1 MNKRFLCF
9 LVFKLAFLP
18 VGFSQESATG
28 VLRLKILNY
37 PSSPD
42 TGLVNLLNS
51 ISTEYMLVKPDSMI
65 YFSNQSIQIARKIK
79 YHLGEARAI
88 GNMAKAYYVKGS
100 YDLSLKHAISA
111 KSATEKINDR
121 LGLAYALN
129 SIGLIRLTQNKSAE
143 AIQDFL
149 KALKLAIEINNV
161 KLQASVY
168 INLGLAYTEYNRP
181 DIALKYLGIGLEHC
195 KKYSLDS
202 YSAMLL
208 NRMAETY
215 YSLKK
220 YEKAM
225 EHYRLVLSK
234 PEYKN
239 SWEYSLAYSG
249 IARIQLERGLSAEAI
264 DNAEKALLYARQ
276 VNAKYDISRAL
287 KILYAAHQKRND
299 YSNAFKYLEL
309 EKLYSDSLFNE
320 AKEKEINRLNL
331 QLKQAEN
338 IQLQKLNEQNREQL
352 KFIRKVTILIAALA
366 LFLLIKTIL
375 IFRFS
380 RQKSKLNHDLKVKSQ
395 AVEEQ
400 NKLILKQNVQL
411 ETLNQTKDQLFSII
425 GHDLRAP
432 FGSILKAMEMMRE
445 GAMSETELKFFLDG
459 FYEKLR
465 ETSDMLDN
473 LVTWASSQQLGIKV
487 RPVNIDLSKQADE
500 ILSIYD
506 ILLKE
511 KNIELKHVQS
521 PDTKVFADPDHVRII
536 IQNLIANAIKFTPQ
550 YGNISIFY
558 SSDADRIAIHIKDS
572 GIGISAEKISK
583 LFNLGGK
590 EISTYG
596 TKNEKGIG
604 IGLLLVKKFAD
615 ENAAL
620 ISIVSKEGEGSDF
633 TVSFSRRGPVV

>member
-9 LVFKLAFLP
+9 LVFKLVFLS
-18 VGFSQESATG
+18 VGFSQESAKE
-28 VLRLKILNY
+28 VLRAKILNY
-37 PSSPD
+37 PTPPD

-65 YFSNQSIQIARKIK
+65 YFATESIQIARKVK
-79 YHLGEARAI
+79 YPLGEARAI

-111 KSATEKINDR
+111 KSASEKINDK

-129 SIGLIRLTQNKSAE
+129 SIGLIHLTQNKNEE

-149 KALKLAIEINNV
+149 KALKLATEINSV
-161 KLQASVY
+161 KIQASVY

-181 DIALKYLGIGLEHC
+181 DVALKYLGIGLEHC
-195 KKYSLDS
+195 KKHSLNS

-220 YEKAM
+220 YERAL

-249 IARIQLERGLSAEAI
+249 IARIQFERGLLAEAI

-287 KILYAAHQKRND
+287 KILYAAHQKQND
-299 YSNAFKYLEL
+299 YINAFKYLEL

-320 AKEKEINRLNL
+320 AKEKEINRLHL
-331 QLKQAEN
+331 QLKQSEN
-338 IQLQKLNEQNREQL
+338 LQLQKLNEQNREQL
-352 KFIRKVTILIAALA
+352 KFIRKVTIVIAALA

-380 RQKSKLNHDLKVKSQ
+380 RQKSKLNHDLKIKSQ

-400 NKLILKQNVQL
+400 NQLILKQNVQL

-445 GAMSETELKFFLDG
+445 GGLSEAELKFFLDG

-473 LVTWASSQQLGIKV
+473 LVTWASSQQLGINA
-487 RPVNIDLSKQADE
+487 RPVSLDLSRQADE

-511 KNIELKHVQS
+511 KNIELKHFPS
-521 PDTKVFADPDHVRII
+521 PDTNVFADPDHVRII

-550 YGNISIFY
+550 DGEISIFY
-558 SSDADRIAIHIKDS
+558 TADADRIAIHIKDS
-572 GIGISAEKISK
+572 GIGIPAEKISK
-583 LFNLGGK
+583 LFNLAGK

-604 IGLLLVKKFAD
+604 IGLLLVKRFAD

-620 ISIVSKEGEGSDF
+620 ISIESKEGEGSEF
-633 TVSFSRRGPVV
+633 KVSFGRRGPVG

>member
-1 MNKRFLCF
+1 MNKHFLYF
-9 LVFKLAFLP
+9 LLFKLAFLP
-18 VGFSQESATG
+18 LGFSQESPTG
-28 VLRLKILNY
+28 LLRAKIQNY
-37 PSSPD
+37 PLSPD

-65 YFSNQSIQIARKIK
+65 YFARKSIQIARSIG
-79 YHLGEARAI
+79 YPLGEARAI
-88 GNMAKAYYVKGS
+88 GNIAKAYYVKGS
-100 YDLSLKHAISA
+100 YELSLKHAIAA
-111 KSATEKINDR
+111 KSASEKIKDR

-129 SIGLIRLTQNKSAE
+129 SIGLIHLTQNKRTE

-149 KALKLAIEINNV
+149 KALKLATEANNV

-168 INLGLAYTEYNRP
+168 INLGLAFTENNRP

-195 KKYSLDS
+195 KKYSLNG

-215 YSLKK
+215 YSLKR
-220 YEKAM
+220 YEKAL

-264 DNAEKALLYARQ
+264 ENAEKALSYARE
-276 VNAKYDISRAL
+276 VNAKYDISSAL
-287 KILYAAHQKRND
+287 KVLYSAYQKQQD
-299 YSNAFKYLEL
+299 YTNAFKYLEL
-309 EKLYSDSLFNE
+309 EKQYSDSLFNE
-320 AKEKEINRLNL
+320 AKDKEINRLNL

-338 IQLQKLNEQNREQL
+338 IQLQKLNEQKSKQL
-352 KFIRKVTILIAALA
+352 KFIRNVTMLIAALA

-375 IFRFS
+375 VFRFS
-380 RQKSKLNHDLKVKSQ
+380 RQKTKLNQDLKLKSQ

-400 NKLILKQNVQL
+400 NQLILEQNLQL
-411 ETLNQTKDQLFSII
+411 ETLNKTKDQLFSVI

-432 FGSILKAMEMMRE
+432 FGSIIKAMEMMRE
-445 GAMSETELKFFLDG
+445 GSMSDTDLKFFLDG

-473 LVTWASSQQLGIKV
+473 LVTWASSQQFGIMA
-487 RPVNIDLSKQADE
+487 RPLNIDLCRQADE

-506 ILLKE
+506 GLLKE
-511 KNIELKHVQS
+511 KNIELKHVRM
-521 PDTKVFADPDHVRII
+521 PDANVFADPDHVRII

-550 YGNISIFY
+550 HGNISIFY
-558 SSDADRIAIHIKDS
+558 TADPGRIAIHIQDS

-583 LFNLGGK
+583 LFSLAGK

-620 ISIVSKEGEGSDF
+620 ISITSKEGEGSEF
-633 TVSFSRRGPVV
+633 TVSFGRTGPEA

>member
-1 MNKRFLCF
+1 MNKRFLFF
-9 LVFKLAFLP
+9 LVFNLAFLSL
-18 VGFSQESATG
+18 GFAQESATG
-28 VLRLKILNY
+28 VLRTKILNY
-37 PSSPD
+37 PVPPD

-51 ISTEYMLVKPDSMI
+51 LSTEYMLVKPDSMI
-65 YFSNQSIQIARKIK
+65 YFASKSIQIARKVK
-79 YHLGEARAI
+79 YPLGEARAI

-111 KSATEKINDR
+111 KSASEKINDR

-129 SIGLIRLTQNKSAE
+129 SIGLIHLTQNKSAE

-149 KALKLAIEINNV
+149 RALKLATEVNNV
-161 KLQASVY
+161 KLQASEY
-168 INLGLAYTEYNRP
+168 INLGLAYTENNRP
-181 DIALKYLGIGLEHC
+181 DVALKYLGIGLEHC
-195 KKYSLDS
+195 KKHGLNN

-215 YSLKK
+215 YSLRK
-220 YEKAM
+220 YEKAL

-249 IARIQLERGLSAEAI
+249 IARIQMERGLTEDAI
-264 DNAEKALLYARQ
+264 ENAEKALLYARQ

-287 KILYAAHQKRND
+287 KILYAAHQKLND
-299 YSNAFKYLEL
+299 YRNAFKYLEL

-352 KFIRKVTILIAALA
+352 KFIRKVTIVIAALA

-380 RQKSKLNHDLKVKSQ
+380 RQKSKLNHDLKLKSQ

-400 NKLILKQNVQL
+400 NQLILKQNVQL

-445 GAMSETELKFFLDG
+445 GSMSETELKYFLDG

-465 ETSDMLDN
+465 ETSDMLEN
-473 LVTWASSQQLGIKV
+473 LVTWASSQQLGIKA
-487 RPVNIDLSKQADE
+487 RPVNINLSAQADE

-506 ILLKE
+506 TLLKE
-511 KNIELKHVQS
+511 KNIELKHHPV
-521 PDTKVFADPDHVRII
+521 PDTNAFADPDHIRII
-536 IQNLIANAIKFTPQ
+536 IQNLIGNAIKFTPK
-550 YGNISIFY
+550 YGKISIFKN
-558 SSDADRIAIHIKDS
+558 SDPDRVAIHIKDS

-583 LFNLGGK
+583 LFNLAGK

-615 ENAAL
+615 ENGAL
-620 ISIVSKEGEGSDF
+620 ISIESKEGEGSEF
-633 TVSFSRRGPVV
+633 TVSFGSREPAA

>member
-1 MNKRFLCF
+1 MNKHFLCF
-9 LVFKLAFLP
+9 LLFKLAFLP
-18 VGFSQESATG
+18 IGFSQESATG
-28 VLRLKILNY
+28 LLRAKIQNY
-37 PSSPD
+37 PLSPD

-51 ISTEYMLVKPDSMI
+51 ISTEYMLVKLDSMI
-65 YFSNQSIQIARKIK
+65 YFARKSIEIARSIG
-79 YHLGEARAI
+79 YPLGEASAI
-88 GNMAKAYYVKGS
+88 GNIAKAYYVKGS
-100 YDLSLKHAISA
+100 YELSLKHAIAA
-111 KSATEKINDR
+111 KSASEKIKDR

-129 SIGLIRLTQNKSAE
+129 SIGLIHLTQNKRTE

-149 KALKLAIEINNV
+149 KALKLATEANNV

-168 INLGLAYTEYNRP
+168 INLGLAFTENNRP
-181 DIALKYLGIGLEHC
+181 DFALKYLGIGLEHC
-195 KKYSLDS
+195 KKYSLNS

-215 YSLKK
+215 YSLKR
-220 YEKAM
+220 YEKAL

-239 SWEYSLAYSG
+239 SWEYSLAYAG
-249 IARIQLERGLSAEAI
+249 IARIQLERGHSAEAI
-264 DNAEKALLYARQ
+264 ENAEKALSYARE
-276 VNAKYDISRAL
+276 VNAKYDISSAL
-287 KILYAAHQKRND
+287 KILYSAYQKQQD
-299 YSNAFKYLEL
+299 YTNAFKYLEL
-309 EKLYSDSLFNE
+309 EKQYSDSLFSE
-320 AKEKEINRLNL
+320 AKDKEINRLNL

-338 IQLQKLNEQNREQL
+338 IQLQKLNEQKSKQL

-375 IFRFS
+375 VFRFS
-380 RQKSKLNHDLKVKSQ
+380 RQKTKLNHDLKLKSQ

-400 NKLILKQNVQL
+400 NQLILEQNLQL
-411 ETLNQTKDQLFSII
+411 ETLNKTKDQLFSVI

-432 FGSILKAMEMMRE
+432 FGSIIKAMEMMRE
-445 GAMSETELKFFLDG
+445 GSMSDTDLKFFLDG

-473 LVTWASSQQLGIKV
+473 LVTWASSQQFGIRA
-487 RPVNIDLSKQADE
+487 RPLNIDLCRQADE

-506 ILLKE
+506 GLLKE
-511 KNIELKHVQS
+511 KNIEFKHVRM
-521 PDTKVFADPDHVRII
+521 PDANVFADPDHVRII

-550 YGNISIFY
+550 HGNISIFY
-558 SSDADRIAIHIKDS
+558 TADPGRIAIHIQDS

-583 LFNLGGK
+583 LFSLAGK

-620 ISIVSKEGEGSDF
+620 ISITSKEGEGSEF
-633 TVSFSRRGPVV
+633 TVSFGRTGLEA

>member
-1 MNKRFLCF
+1 MDKRFLCL
-9 LVFKLAFLP
+9 LVFKLTFLSI
-18 VGFSQESATG
+18 GFSQESATG
-28 VLRLKILNY
+28 VLRTKISNY
-37 PSSPD
+37 PTPPD

-65 YFSNQSIQIARKIK
+65 YFASKSIQLARKIK
-79 YHLGEARAI
+79 YPLGEARAI

-111 KSATEKINDR
+111 KSASEKINDR

-129 SIGLIRLTQNKSAE
+129 SIGLIHLTQNKSSE
-143 AIQDFL
+143 AIKDFL
-149 KALKLAIEINNV
+149 RALKLASEVNNV

-168 INLGLAYTEYNRP
+168 INLGLAYTENSRP

-195 KKYSLDS
+195 NKYSLNS

-220 YEKAM
+220 HEKAL

-249 IARIQLERGLSAEAI
+249 IARIQLERGLSADAI
-264 DNAEKALLYARQ
+264 DNAEKALLYARE

-287 KILYAAHQKRND
+287 KILYVAHQKQND

-352 KFIRKVTILIAALA
+352 KFIRKVTIVIAALA

-380 RQKSKLNHDLKVKSQ
+380 RQKSKLNHDLKLKSQ
-395 AVEEQ
+395 AAEEQ
-400 NKLILKQNVQL
+400 NQLILKQNVQL
-411 ETLNQTKDQLFSII
+411 ENLNKTKDQLFSII

-432 FGSILKAMEMMRE
+432 FGSIIKAMELMKE
-445 GAMSETELKFFLDG
+445 GGMSDTELKFFLDG

-473 LVTWASSQQLGIKV
+473 LVTWASSQQFGIKA
-487 RPVNIDLSKQADE
+487 RPVNIDLGKQADE

-506 ILLKE
+506 TLLKE
-511 KNIELKHVQS
+511 KNIELNHVHV
-521 PDTKVFADPDHVRII
+521 PDTNVFADPDHVRII

-558 SSDADRIAIHIKDS
+558 TADTDRIAIHIKDS

-583 LFNLGGK
+583 LFNLAGK

-604 IGLLLVKKFAD
+604 IGLLLVKKFVD
-615 ENAAL
+615 ENGAL
-620 ISIVSKEGEGSDF
+620 ISVESREGEGSEF
-633 TVSFSRRGPVV
+633 TVSFGRRGPGA

>member
-1 MNKRFLCF
+1 MNKRFFYL
-9 LVFKLAFLP
+9 LVFELAFLS
-18 VGFSQESATG
+18 VGFSQESATK
-28 VLRLKILNY
+28 VLRAKILNY
-37 PSSPD
+37 PVPPD

-65 YFSNQSIQIARKIK
+65 YFANKSIHIARKVK
-79 YHLGEARAI
+79 YPLGEARAI

-100 YDLSLKHAISA
+100 YDLSLKYAVSA
-111 KSATEKINDR
+111 KSASEKINDR

-129 SIGLIRLTQNKSAE
+129 SIGLIHLTQNKNAE
-143 AIQDFL
+143 AIKDFL
-149 KALKLAIEINNV
+149 KALKLATEANNV
-161 KLQASVY
+161 KLQASIY
-168 INLGLAYTEYNRP
+168 LNLGLAYTENNRP

-195 KKYSLDS
+195 EKYSLNS
-202 YSAMLL
+202 YTAMLL

-215 YSLKK
+215 YAVKK
-220 YEKAM
+220 HEKAL
-225 EHYRLVLSK
+225 EYYELVLSK

-239 SWEYSLAYSG
+239 SWEYSFAYSG

-287 KILYAAHQKRND
+287 KILYAAYQKQND

-331 QLKQAEN
+331 QLKKAEN
-338 IQLQKLNEQNREQL
+338 IQLQKLNEQNKEQL
-352 KFIRKVTILIAALA
+352 KFIRKVNIVIAALA
-366 LFLLIKTIL
+366 LFLLILTIL

-380 RQKSKLNHDLKVKSQ
+380 RQKSKLNHDLELKSL

-400 NKLILKQNVQL
+400 NQVILKQNVQL

-432 FGSILKAMEMMRE
+432 FGSILKVMEMMRE
-445 GAMSETELKFFLDG
+445 DGLSDTELKLFLDA

-473 LVTWASSQQLGIKV
+473 LVTWASSQQLGIMV
-487 RPVNIDLSKQADE
+487 HPVNIDLIRPVEE

-511 KNIELKHVQS
+511 KNIELNHVHV
-521 PDTKVFADPDHVRII
+521 PETNVFADPYHVRII

-550 YGNISIFY
+550 NGKISIFY
-558 SSDADRIAIHIKDS
+558 TLDADRIAIHIKDS

-583 LFNLGGK
+583 LFNLAGK

-620 ISIVSKEGEGSDF
+620 ISIESKVGEGSEF
-633 TVSFSRRGPVV
+633 IVSFGRRDPAA

>member
-1 MNKRFLCF
+1 
-9 LVFKLAFLP
+9 
-18 VGFSQESATG
+18 
-28 VLRLKILNY
+28 
-37 PSSPD
+37 
-42 TGLVNLLNS
+42 
-51 ISTEYMLVKPDSMI
+51 
-65 YFSNQSIQIARKIK
+65 
-79 YHLGEARAI
+79 
-88 GNMAKAYYVKGS
+88 
-100 YDLSLKHAISA
+100 
-111 KSATEKINDR
+111 
-121 LGLAYALN
+121 
-129 SIGLIRLTQNKSAE
+129 
-143 AIQDFL
+143 
-149 KALKLAIEINNV
+149 
-161 KLQASVY
+161 
-168 INLGLAYTEYNRP
+168 
-181 DIALKYLGIGLEHC
+181 
-195 KKYSLDS
+195 
-202 YSAMLL
+202 
-208 NRMAETY
+208 MAETY

-220 YEKAM
+220 YERAL

-249 IARIQLERGLSAEAI
+249 IARIQFERGLLAEAI

-287 KILYAAHQKRND
+287 KILYAAHQKQND
-299 YSNAFKYLEL
+299 YINAFKYLEL

-320 AKEKEINRLNL
+320 AKEKEINRLHL
-331 QLKQAEN
+331 QLKQSEN
-338 IQLQKLNEQNREQL
+338 LQLQKLNEQNREQL
-352 KFIRKVTILIAALA
+352 KFIRKVTIVIAALA

-380 RQKSKLNHDLKVKSQ
+380 RQKSKLNHDLKIKSQ

-400 NKLILKQNVQL
+400 NQLILKQNVQL

-445 GAMSETELKFFLDG
+445 GGLSEAELKFFLDG

-473 LVTWASSQQLGIKV
+473 LVTWASSQQLGINA
-487 RPVNIDLSKQADE
+487 RPVSLDLSRQADE

-511 KNIELKHVQS
+511 KNIELKHFPS
-521 PDTKVFADPDHVRII
+521 PDTNVFADPDHVRII

-550 YGNISIFY
+550 DGEISIFY
-558 SSDADRIAIHIKDS
+558 TADADRIAIHIKDS
-572 GIGISAEKISK
+572 GIGIPAEKISK
-583 LFNLGGK
+583 LFNLAGK

-604 IGLLLVKKFAD
+604 IGLLLVKRFAD

-620 ISIVSKEGEGSDF
+620 ISIESKEGEGSEF
-633 TVSFSRRGPVV
+633 KVSFGRRGPVG